1 MNFEIE
7 KTEFIS
13 RFTEK
18 NDKEVVA
25 FAHTD
30 GGIV

>member
-1 MNFEIE
+1 MTFETE

-13 RFTEK
+13 WFTEK
-18 NDKEVVA
+18 IYKEVVA
-25 FAHTD
+25 FANTD